1 VYDGAAVGR
10 LRASE
15 KARVT
20 GVGILDR
27 HGAGGTV
34 PAGLEG
40 RPAARVPKRVR
51 IVRAPS
57 TPVGEE
63 AKSTGEVPS
72 IPGQLVL
79 EARRTLLV
87 APPEEDP
94 SALEPPE
101 TVRED
106 VRRETGQRITQLA
119 EPAWAVEERLDQEQ
133 APAVAHLLEGVVQG
147 AGGTVRHACMV
158 GEPRAGRDAEGLP
171 TRACQL

>member
-20 GVGILDR
+20 GVGVFDR

-40 RPAARVPKRVR
+40 RPAGRVPKRVR

-57 TPVGEE
+57 APVREE
-63 AKSTGEVPS
+63 AKSTGEVPP
-72 IPGQLVL
+72 IRRQLVL

-87 APPEEDP
+87 ASPEEDP
-94 SALEPPE
+94 SALEAPK
-101 TVRED
+101 TIRED
-106 VRRETGQRITQLA
+106 VRREAGQRITQLA
-119 EPAWAVEERLDQEQ
+119 EPARAVEERLDQEQ
-133 APAVAHLLEGVVQG
+133 APAVAHLLEGVVEG

-158 GEPRAGRDAEGLP
+158 GEPRAGRGPGGLP
-171 TRACQL
+171 TG